1 MPDTLK
7 LLLHNL
13 QLLVLKIVMK
23 LVSAG
28 QPLLFSGPGS
38 SLRMCRAMADLGARK
53 VLIVTGAAQG
63 IGRGVAQA
71 VCAEG
76 GGAMGGGQGGHG

>member
-28 QPLLFSGPGS
+28 QPLLLL
-38 SLRMCRAMADLGARK
+38 SL
-53 VLIVTGAAQG
+53 IH
-63 IGRGVAQA
+63 I
-71 VCAEG
+71 
-76 GGAMGGGQGGHG
+76 